1 MARILVVDD
10 EIEIRQLL
18 RQLLER
24 EGYEVIEAPDGD
36 VAVRLFRENP
46 ADLVITDII
55 MPEKEGIKTIF
66 ELRHDYPGVK
76 IIAISG
82 GSRVEPQAYL
92 DTAEAFGAIRSF
104 VKPFS
109 TREMIEAVRELLA
122 Q

>member
-10 EIEIRQLL
+10 EIEIRHLL
-18 RQLLER
+18 RQMLER
-24 EGYEVIEAPDGD
+24 EGYEVSEAPDGE
-36 VAVRLFRENP
+36 VAVRLFRADP
-46 ADLVITDII
+46 FDLVITDII

-66 ELRHDYPGVK
+66 ELRHDYPNVK

-92 DTAEAFGAIRSF
+92 DTAEAFGAVRSF

-109 TREMIEAVRELLA
+109 TLEMIQTVRELLSA
-122 Q
+122 